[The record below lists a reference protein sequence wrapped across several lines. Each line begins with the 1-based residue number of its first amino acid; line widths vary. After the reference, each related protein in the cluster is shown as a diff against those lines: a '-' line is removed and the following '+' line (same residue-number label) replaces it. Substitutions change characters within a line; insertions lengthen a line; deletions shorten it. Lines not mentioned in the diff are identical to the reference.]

1 MTANDD
7 VVIVQMSNRSYVWNL
22 ESGVLLTDF
31 YVGDLTGNYCPKKN
45 IFYKMDLCSYSWL
58 YTFTVK
64 NFKPRDL
71 TVKKKKK
78 LPEQAILLDE
88 TKGLL
93 RDEIKEYLEASAKET
108 KQSQVIV
115 SLLQSQTYSRQQQY
129 KNDEEVPKLSESK
142 CPDLDEVTKSI
153 ILSYV
158 KTHLYKDYLLAS
170 HKIESKTIPV
180 GEAMLPF
187 MTTKNGISLSINQL
201 TFAVNHL

>member
-170 HKIESKTIPV
+170 HKI
-180 GEAMLPF
+180 
-187 MTTKNGISLSINQL
+187 
-201 TFAVNHL
+201 